1 MMSVANPLPPKGV
14 GRKRPDSS
22 ASNTSFSYTAGQPAP
37 SSKSATPRTRPDIQA
52 LMAGMDNKLAAGK
65 AASERA
71 DKAATDRADRAATDR
86 ADKTTADRAD
96 KEEAP
101 MLKDE
106 ALRLKERD
114 VKQEKTKIE
123 RLERVS
129 RPGPDTG
136 APTTN
141 GRDIHKLATS
151 LSAKI
156 EGAMGSAKMT
166 RQQLLE
172 ELEATKVQAR
182 VDAEARDKLKSEL
195 DAVRVQAKAIAEA
208 KEKLGRELEAAKLQ
222 GKDISQAKD
231 VLGKELD
238 AVKKEKDGLMG
249 RKVALEMENAT
260 LGAGKKAL
268 EEEKKGLENT
278 KKGLEKDNETLKTE
292 KAALE
297 KDLTN
302 TKANAN
308 TALSEAKARAEALKE
323 AKDKLT
329 WDLQAARDEIASQRK
344 KTKEQSEEINNL
356 EAEKADLQDALEES
370 QQTLDVVY
378 DLLERSNAYLDKM
391 NG

>member
-1 MMSVANPLPPKGV
+1 MMSVANPLSPKGV

-22 ASNTSFSYTAGQPAP
+22 ASNTSFSYTTGQPAP
-37 SSKSATPRTRPDIQA
+37 SSGKSATPRTRPDIQA

-65 AASERA
+65 AATERA
-71 DKAATDRADRAATDR
+71 DKA
-86 ADKTTADRAD
+86 TTERAD
-96 KEEAP
+96 KEEVSRP
-101 MLKDE
+101 REE
-106 ALRLKERD
+106 ASRLKERD
-114 VKQEKTKIE
+114 VKQDKSKVE
-123 RLERVS
+123 RLERGS
-129 RPGPDTG
+129 RPAPDAG
-136 APTTN
+136 APAAN

-172 ELEATKVQAR
+172 ELEATKVQAKAG
-182 VDAEARDKLKSEL
+182 AEARDKLKSEL
-195 DAVRVQAKAIAEA
+195 DATRVQAKAIAEA
-208 KEKLGRELEAAKLQ
+208 KETLGRELQAARLQ
-222 GKDISQAKD
+222 GKDISQARD

-238 AVKKEKDGLMG
+238 AVRKEVEVLLNK
-249 RKVALEMENAT
+249 KVALETENAT
-260 LGAGKKAL
+260 LGAGKRSL
-268 EEEKKGLENT
+268 EEEKKGLEST
-278 KKGLEKDNETLKTE
+278 KRGLEKDKETLKTE
-292 KAALE
+292 KVALE
-297 KDLTN
+297 KDLAN

-329 WDLQAARDEIASQRK
+329 WDLQTARDEIASEK
-344 KTKEQSEEINNL
+344 KRTKEQAEEINNL